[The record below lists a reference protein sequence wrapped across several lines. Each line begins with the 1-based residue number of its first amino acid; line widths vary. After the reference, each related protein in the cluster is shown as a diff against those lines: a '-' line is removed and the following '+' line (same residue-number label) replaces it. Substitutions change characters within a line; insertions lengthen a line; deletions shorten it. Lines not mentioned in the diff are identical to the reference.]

1 MKTVACLAGDGV
13 GPELMAAA
21 TRALDRV
28 AALHSLQIDDI
39 HLPFGGEGVTRTGHP
54 LPPETR
60 AGYRNADAIL
70 VASPG
75 NPALEGVKADLELAW
90 RVARVQF
97 GSGKDIVVAGPV
109 GDWANSIALAR
120 AFSSTAA
127 RRGRVLCVGESA
139 DWRAAVVTQNTR
151 WSGLEVEEASFG
163 HALSR
168 LREQPETLDVV
179 VTEAHFVEAMVDS
192 AAHYAGSPGSVAQA
206 FLPEDGPGVFFP
218 GASEPGDV
226 AGFGVVDPR
235 GMLLTA
241 SLMLAEGLKRRSASR
256 TLERAVNAAAGRN
269 LRALED
275 TQSFTDAVIEL
286 LPQSRVDLE
295 HFDEVWA

>member
-1 MKTVACLAGDGV
+1 MKTIACLAGDGV

-28 AALHSLQIDDI
+28 AELHSLQLDDK
-39 HLPFGGEGVTRTGHP
+39 HLPFGAEAVTRTGHP

-60 AGYRNADAIL
+60 AGYRHVDAIL

-75 NPALEGVKADLELAW
+75 NPALDGVKADLELAW
-90 RVARVQF
+90 RVARVQL
-97 GSGKDIVVAGPV
+97 GDSGDLVITGPV
-109 GDWANSIALAR
+109 GEWGNRIALAR

-139 DWRAAVVTQNTR
+139 DWRAAVEAERAR
-151 WSGLEVEEASFG
+151 WSGLEVEEASLAQ
-163 HALSR
+163 ALVR
-168 LREQPETLDVV
+168 LREQPELLDVV
-179 VTEAHFVEAMVDS
+179 VTESHLVDAIVDTAAHF
-192 AAHYAGSPGSVAQA
+192 AGSQASVAQA
-206 FLPEDGPGVFFP
+206 WLPNEGPGVFFP
-218 GASEPGDV
+218 GASEPDDV

-235 GMLLTA
+235 GMLLAA

-256 TLERAVNAAAGRN
+256 TLERAVEAAERRDAPVG
-269 LRALED
+269 AD
-275 TQSFTDAVIEL
+275 TRSFTDAVIDL

>member
-1 MKTVACLAGDGV
+1 MKTIACLAGDGV

-28 AALHSLQIDDI
+28 AELHSLQLDDK
-39 HLPFGGEGVTRTGHP
+39 HLPFGAEAVTRTGHP

-60 AGYRNADAIL
+60 AGYRHVDAIL
-70 VASPG
+70 VAAPD

-90 RVARVQF
+90 RVARVQLD
-97 GSGKDIVVAGPV
+97 GGGDLVITGPV
-109 GDWANSIALAR
+109 GEWGNRIALAR

-127 RRGRVLCVGESA
+127 RRGRVLCVGEST
-139 DWRAAVVTQNTR
+139 DWRVAVEAERAR
-151 WSGLEVEEASFG
+151 WSGLEVEEASLAQ
-163 HALSR
+163 ALVR
-168 LREQPETLDVV
+168 LREQPESLDVV
-179 VTEAHFVEAMVDS
+179 VTESHLVDAMVDT
-192 AAHYAGSPGSVAQA
+192 AAHFAGSHASVAQA
-206 FLPEDGPGVFFP
+206 WLPNEGPGVFFP
-218 GASEPGDV
+218 GASEPDDV

-235 GMLLTA
+235 GMLLAA

-256 TLERAVNAAAGRN
+256 TLERAVEAAERRDAPVG
-269 LRALED
+269 ED
-275 TQSFTDAVIEL
+275 TRSFTDAVIDL